1 MSENEGLIHA
11 NISYAKTG
19 LKFIDDMWG
28 GMPLRTPVAFV
39 GATRAGKTLL
49 SLQLAVKLAT
59 GVEGNILA
67 IRSETSFDT
76 IAKSWFPK
84 FIERYCKNERHRPH
98 LYILSAI
105 DMRQLLALH
114 GDKVRIRF
122 RSSGGSGKMEFDILE
137 TSETSKVREMIRN
150 NSISVVIYDS
160 LTAPIHRSFPAK
172 RENFPARADAIKR
185 LCYHMLYLCDEF
197 PIFLIATHHESRDPA
212 NPFGK
217 PFMASESTLGYEFGF
232 IMYIEKLRDGRP
244 STRRIWNIRSP
255 TIPEWGACRYCV
267 IDDYGF
273 WDLESED
280 QAKGLHSGRY
290 EWDFRNHRVVEGR
303 KKRRKNERT

>member
-1 MSENEGLIHA
+1 MSEELIHA
-11 NISYAKTG
+11 NISYAQTG
-19 LKFIDDMWG
+19 LKFIDEMWG
-28 GMPLRTPVAFV
+28 GIPWRTPVALV
-39 GATRAGKTLL
+39 GPTRAGKTLL
-49 SLQLAVKLAT
+49 SLQVSVKLASA
-59 GVEGNILA
+59 VDGNILA

-76 IAKSWFPK
+76 IAKSWMPK
-84 FIERYCKNERHRPH
+84 FIKRYVGEKSSKPH

-122 RSSGGSGKMEFDILE
+122 KSAGGSGKMEFDILE
-137 TSETSKVREMIRN
+137 TSENSKIKQMIAN
-150 NSISVVIYDS
+150 NNISVVIYDS

-212 NPFGK
+212 NPFAK
-217 PFMASESTLGYEFGF
+217 PSMASESTLGYEFGF

-255 TIPEWGACRYCV
+255 TIPEWGECRYCV

-273 WDLESED
+273 WDLENED

-290 EWDFRNHRVVEGR
+290 KWDMKNHRVVES
-303 KKRRKNERT
+303 KRRK